1 MIQPTNVIM
10 LCMENCWSI
19 SLGYSFKKKKCLF
32 NLIHV
37 LLLFLDVSQ
46 ILSECTALFT
56 QSLPSTQW
64 NERISNV
71 GQSWVR
77 VRPKKTKDFQDHLKV
92 VF

>member
-1 MIQPTNVIM
+1 M
-10 LCMENCWSI
+10 
-19 SLGYSFKKKKCLF
+19 KCLF

-77 VRPKKTKDFQDHLKV
+77 VRPQVMRAVLEKPCV
-92 VF
+92 YGVYG